1 MTSAVI
7 FVTTLAISAQTPP
20 AASPDLNRFIY
31 PLAQP
36 KACPPIVVDLKDSP
50 EMKEWGDKAKAL
62 ATEWFPHL
70 CQLLSTQD
78 YTPPKEIK
86 FSFRK
91 GQDAPA
97 WASRDEISFSVDWLK
112 RRPDD
117 MGIVI
122 HELTHI
128 VQAYPRNKVDTGWLV
143 EGIADYIRW
152 WRYEPEA
159 GAPRINFATAK
170 HTDAYQT
177 TAYWLA
183 WVSRKY
189 DKRLVPALDLDL
201 RKGVDPNPTFERIT
215 GKKPEDLWLE
225 FKAAVGPKN

>member
-1 MTSAVI
+1 MTSTLILVS
-7 FVTTLAISAQTPP
+7 TLAISAQAAP
-20 AASPDLNRFIY
+20 AGSPDLAKFIY
-31 PLAQP
+31 PLAPP
-36 KACPPIVVDLKDSP
+36 KPCPPIKVDLKDSP
-50 EMKEWGDKAKAL
+50 EMKEWGEKAKAL

-78 YTPPKEIK
+78 YVPPKEIT

-117 MGIVI
+117 LGMVI

-128 VQAYPRNKVDTGWLV
+128 VQAYPANKVDTGWLV
-143 EGIADYIRW
+143 EGIADYTRW

-159 GAPRINFATAK
+159 GRPRINFVTAK

-183 WVSRKY
+183 WVSKKY
-189 DKRLVPALDLDL
+189 DSRLIPALDLNL
-201 RKGVDPNPTFERIT
+201 RKAEDPNPTFEKFT
-215 GKKPEDLWLE
+215 GKKPEALWEE
-225 FKAAVGPKN
+225 FKTAVGPKP